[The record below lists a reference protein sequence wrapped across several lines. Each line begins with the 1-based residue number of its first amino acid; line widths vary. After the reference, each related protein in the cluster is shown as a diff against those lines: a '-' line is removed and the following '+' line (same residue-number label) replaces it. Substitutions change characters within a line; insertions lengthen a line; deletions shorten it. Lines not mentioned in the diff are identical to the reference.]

1 MLKRLQENARG
12 LRTTSATVQPTR
24 LTVGVEYAIELVKD
38 LRAAKESIL
47 IFAYA
52 WRWYTNDVT
61 SPMQQINTELVM
73 AVNRGVDVRVIC
85 NGAALSSML
94 NARGLR
100 AKPVERAK
108 IMHSKGILID
118 QKLLYIGSHNLT
130 KRATTENYEM
140 SIIIQEPSVIL
151 SFMTCFETMWGR
163 LYES

>member
-1 MLKRLQENARG
+1 MLERLQENAGRDRKTG
-12 LRTTSATVQPTR
+12 PIVQPTR
-24 LTVGVEYAIELVKD
+24 LTVGEEYAKELVKD
-38 LRAAKESIL
+38 LRAAKDSIL

-61 SPMQQINTELVM
+61 SPMQQINTELVR

-85 NGAALSSML
+85 NGAALANML

-118 QKLLYIGSHNLT
+118 QRLLYIGSHNLT

-140 SIIIQEPSVIL
+140 SIILQEPSVIL
-151 SFMTCFETMWGR
+151 SFMNCFETMWGR